1 MKKLEMFILIGLVI
15 IGTAGI
21 VSAQQTLPDGG
32 NGFDDAIEI
41 DLGSYVTGHDI
52 PVDAPE
58 YFKLTNKVNAGQLL
72 TIKVINPVV
81 ENRTIISN
89 AKLYDIDRAILLPEY
104 DNPLKNVVG
113 AAESRSHLWLPGSQE
128 SSYTYY
134 MSVGGGMVL
143 DTVAGANYIITID
156 DNFDAGS
163 QTDAGDTFETAMEI
177 TQGTHNGYLSGSLG
191 TDTKDLYR
199 LPVEAGTSLTVKLTP
214 PSDRMR
220 GFTLYDEDRI
230 EIAAEY
236 PSYPGVIANTTQEI
250 TYSGDIYIGITPY
263 DNDYGE
269 YTLDLEITN
278 ETGIAGGE
286 GLEAI
291 EEKDEGGLPEDE
303 AGLPEDEAG
312 LPEDEAG
319 LPEDEAGLPEG
330 EGGLPGD
337 EGGLPEGE
345 GGLPG
350 FEAIFT
356 VAGLLS
362 VAFLLKRK

>member
-1 MKKLEMFILIGLVI
+1 MIKLKMFILIGLVL

-32 NGFDDAIEI
+32 AGFNDAVEI
-41 DLGSYVTGHDI
+41 DQGSYLTGHSI
-52 PVDAPE
+52 PPDAPE
-58 YFKLTNKVNAGQLL
+58 LFILTQKVNAGQLL
-72 TIKVINPVV
+72 TVKVINPVV
-81 ENRTIISN
+81 ENLTIISN

-134 MSVGGGMVL
+134 MSVGGGGVL
-143 DTVAGANYIITID
+143 DTVTGTKYVITID

-177 TQGTHNGYLSGSLG
+177 TQGTHTGYLSGSQG
-191 TDTKDLYR
+191 TDIKDIYR
-199 LPVEAGTSLTVKLTP
+199 LPVEAGTSLTIKLTP

-220 GFTLYDEDRI
+220 EFTLYDEDRT

-236 PSYPGVIANTTQEI
+236 PSNPGAIAETTQEI
-250 TYSGDIYIGITPY
+250 IYSGDIYIGITPY
-263 DNDYGE
+263 NDDDYGE

-286 GLEAI
+286 GMEVT
-291 EEKDEGGLPEDE
+291 EDEDE
-303 AGLPEDEAG
+303 AGLTEDEA
-312 LPEDEAG
+312 E
-319 LPEDEAGLPEG
+319 
-330 EGGLPGD
+330 LPGD
-337 EGGLPEGE
+337 EGGLPEDESGLTEDEAELPEDEGGLPEDE

-350 FEAIFT
+350 FEVVFT

-362 VAFLLKRK
+362 VAFLLRRKQLR

>member
-1 MKKLEMFILIGLVI
+1 MKRLKIFILIGLVL

-32 NGFDDAIEI
+32 NGFDDAIEL

-52 PVDAPE
+52 PADAPE
-58 YFKLTNKVNAGQLL
+58 YFKLTQKVSAGQLL
-72 TIKVINPVV
+72 TIKVTNPVV

-104 DNPLKNVVG
+104 DNPLKNIVG
-113 AAESRSHLWLPGSQE
+113 ADESRILLWLPGSQE

-134 MSVGGGMVL
+134 LGVGGGLVL
-143 DTVAGANYIITID
+143 DTVAGANYVITVD
-156 DNFDAGS
+156 DNFDAES
-163 QTDAGDTFETAMEI
+163 QTDAGYTFETAMDI
-177 TQGTHNGYLSGSLG
+177 TEGTHNGYLSGSQG

-199 LPVEAGTSLTVKLTP
+199 LPVEAGTALTVKLTP

-236 PSYPGVIANTTQEI
+236 QNNSGAIAKTTQEI
-250 TYSGDIYIGITPY
+250 TYSGDIYIGITSY
-263 DNDYGE
+263 DDDYGE

-278 ETGIAGGE
+278 ETDMAGGE
-286 GLEAI
+286 GLAVTDLEETEADHSA
-291 EEKDEGGLPEDE
+291 EYPED
-303 AGLPEDEAG
+303 
-312 LPEDEAG
+312 
-319 LPEDEAGLPEG
+319 
-330 EGGLPGD
+330 
-337 EGGLPEGE
+337 E

-350 FEAIFT
+350 FEVVFT

>member
-1 MKKLEMFILIGLVI
+1 MNKLKMFILTGLVI

-52 PVDAPE
+52 PSDAPE
-58 YFKLTNKVNAGQLL
+58 YFKLTQKVNAGQLL
-72 TIKVINPVV
+72 TIKVINPAV
-81 ENRTIISN
+81 ESRTIISN

-104 DNPLKNVVG
+104 VNPLKNVVG
-113 AAESRSHLWLPGSQE
+113 AAESRSHIWLPGSQE

-134 MSVGGGMVL
+134 LSVGGGGVL
-143 DTVAGANYIITID
+143 DTVTGTKYITTIE

-163 QTDAGDTFETAMEI
+163 QTDAGDTFETVLEI
-177 TQGTHNGYLSGSLG
+177 TQGTHKGYLSGSQG

-199 LPVEAGTSLTVKLTP
+199 LPVEAGTALTVKVTP
-214 PSDRMR
+214 PSDSIR

-236 PSYPGVIANTTQEI
+236 PSNPGVIIKTTQEI
-250 TYSGDIYIGITPY
+250 TYSGDIYIGITSN

-269 YTLDLEITN
+269 YTLDLEIIT
-278 ETGIAGGE
+278 ETGVPGGE
-286 GLEAI
+286 GLEVTDF
-291 EEKDEGGLPEDE
+291 EESENNHSAESPEEESGLPEE
-303 AGLPEDEAG
+303 ES
-312 LPEDEAG
+312 
-319 LPEDEAGLPEG
+319 
-330 EGGLPGD
+330 
-337 EGGLPEGE
+337 GLPEGE

-356 VAGLLS
+356 VVGLLS
-362 VAFLLKRK
+362 VAFLLRRK

>member
-1 MKKLEMFILIGLVI
+1 MKKLEMFILTGLVI

-89 AKLYDIDRAILLPEY
+89 AKLYDIDGAILLPEY

-134 MSVGGGMVL
+134 LSVGGGMVL

-199 LPVEAGTSLTVKLTP
+199 LPVEAGTSLTVKVTP

-236 PSYPGVIANTTQEI
+236 PSYPGAIANTTKEI

-263 DNDYGE
+263 DDYGE

-291 EEKDEGGLPEDE
+291 EEKDEVGLPEDE
-303 AGLPEDEAG
+303 VG

-330 EGGLPGD
+330 EGGLPEGEGGLPEG

-350 FEAIFT
+350 FEAIFA

>member
-1 MKKLEMFILIGLVI
+1 MTRLKIFILVGLVL

-21 VSAQQTLPDGG
+21 VNAQQTLPYGG
-32 NGFDDAIEI
+32 NGFYNAIEI
-41 DLGSYVTGHDI
+41 DPGSYVTGHDI
-52 PVDAPE
+52 PDDAPE
-58 YFKLTNKVNAGQLL
+58 YFKLTQKVNAGQLL
-72 TIKVINPVV
+72 TIKVRNPAV
-81 ENRTIISN
+81 EYGNEISN
-89 AKLYDIDRAILLPEY
+89 TKLYNTNRAALYLPY
-104 DNPLKNVVG
+104 NNPLRNIIGPSKSN
-113 AAESRSHLWLPGSQE
+113 SLLWLPGSQE

-134 MSVGGGMVL
+134 LTIGGGG
-143 DTVAGANYIITID
+143 VAYTLENTEYLIMID

-177 TQGTHNGYLSGSLG
+177 TEGTHNGYLSGSHG

-199 LPVEAGTSLTVKLTP
+199 MTVEAGTALTVKVTP

-220 GFTLYDEDRI
+220 EFTLYDEDRI

-236 PSYPGVIANTTQEI
+236 PSNPGAIANTTQEI

-263 DNDYGE
+263 DDDYGE

-286 GLEAI
+286 GLEVTD
-291 EEKDEGGLPEDE
+291 EKDE

-319 LPEDEAGLPEG
+319 LPED
-330 EGGLPGD
+330 
-337 EGGLPEGE
+337 E

>member
-1 MKKLEMFILIGLVI
+1 LF
-15 IGTAGI
+15 
-21 VSAQQTLPDGG
+21 
-32 NGFDDAIEI
+32 
-41 DLGSYVTGHDI
+41 
-52 PVDAPE
+52 
-58 YFKLTNKVNAGQLL
+58 
-72 TIKVINPVV
+72 
-81 ENRTIISN
+81 
-89 AKLYDIDRAILLPEY
+89 DIDRAILLPEY

-134 MSVGGGMVL
+134 LSVGGGMVL
-143 DTVAGANYIITID
+143 DTVAGAEYVIMID

-177 TQGTHNGYLSGSLG
+177 TEGTHNGYLSGSLG

-199 LPVEAGTSLTVKLTP
+199 MTVEAGTTLSVKVTP

-230 EIAAEY
+230 EITTVYQNNSGA
-236 PSYPGVIANTTQEI
+236 IAKTTQEI

-263 DNDYGE
+263 DDDYGE

-286 GLEAI
+286 GLEVTD
-291 EEKDEGGLPEDE
+291 EKDE

-312 LPEDEAG
+312 LPED
-319 LPEDEAGLPEG
+319 
-330 EGGLPGD
+330 
-337 EGGLPEGE
+337 E

>member
-1 MKKLEMFILIGLVI
+1 MKKLEMFILTGLVI

-89 AKLYDIDRAILLPEY
+89 AKLYDIDGAILLPEY

-177 TQGTHNGYLSGSLG
+177 TEGTHNGYLSGSLG

-220 GFTLYDEDRI
+220 GFTLYNEDRI

-263 DNDYGE
+263 DDDYGE

-291 EEKDEGGLPEDE
+291 EEKDEVGLPEDE
-303 AGLPEDEAG
+303 AGLPEDEGG
-312 LPEDEAG
+312 LPEDEG
-319 LPEDEAGLPEG
+319 GLPEG
-330 EGGLPGD
+330 EA
-337 EGGLPEGE
+337 GLPEGE

-350 FEAIFT
+350 FEAIFA